1 VPFTPHDAG
10 IDTLGRARNLLD
22 AAASADLAAYVA
34 DDLRRLALVMAAA
47 AIDAYWGHRC

>member
-22 AAASADLAAYVA
+22 AAAKCRSCCYVA